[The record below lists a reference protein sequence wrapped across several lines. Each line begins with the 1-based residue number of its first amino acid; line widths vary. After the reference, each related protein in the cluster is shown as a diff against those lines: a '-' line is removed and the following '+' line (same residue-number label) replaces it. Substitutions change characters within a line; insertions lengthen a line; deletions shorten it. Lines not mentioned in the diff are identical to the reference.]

1 LYVDHYYDRNYK
13 NQCETVYKSFEVE
26 FGSRSIGLLSSLFF
40 ERKVG
45 RRVKLPHHFTGQF
58 GNPMDAAQES
68 GTWGDEG
75 KAVGC
80 VPPTAL
86 LFEQHSILRVIKA
99 VTSRARRISCGHST
113 GQLGNTKGGKP

>member
-1 LYVDHYYDRNYK
+1 M
-13 NQCETVYKSFEVE
+13 
-26 FGSRSIGLLSSLFF
+26 
-40 ERKVG
+40 
-45 RRVKLPHHFTGQF
+45 VKLPHHFTGQF

-86 LFEQHSILRVIKA
+86 LFKQALNFA
-99 VTSRARRISCGHST
+99 GD
-113 GQLGNTKGGKP
+113 KGG